1 MICGVEDVGE
11 VLRGEVVA
19 AGKCLEVCKGSVEGH
34 CKGCC
39 SCFKSDG
46 RGACVKFVEVD
57 VVEVDGGR
65 DMHVLLN

>member
-1 MICGVEDVGE
+1 
-11 VLRGEVVA
+11 VA
-19 AGKCLEVCKGSVEGH
+19 AGKCLKVWQGSVEGQ

-57 VVEVDGGR
+57 VVEVDGGH

>member
-1 MICGVEDVGE
+1 MVEEVGN

-19 AGKCLEVCKGSVEGH
+19 AGKCLKVWKGSVEGH

-46 RGACVKFVEVD
+46 RGACVRFVEVD
-57 VVEVDGGR
+57 VEVDGGHG
-65 DMHVLLN
+65 MHVLLN